1 MTFRPHR
8 MHDNHAMPMTDEQRR
23 EAAEAL
29 IDAELTHQWMDPI
42 TETYE
47 GADIEDA
54 YAIGQ
59 LVTEGKVAAGRVVK
73 GHKVGL
79 TSKAMRSLTGATEPD
94 YGTVF
99 DNWFLDEGTQVS
111 MGVMNR
117 PFVEIELA
125 FVLRDDLGG
134 PSVNAVDVIR
144 ATDFVLPAV
153 EVVDSRFSRRGKAG
167 VVDSVADAASCGFI
181 MVGGN
186 PSLLTDI
193 DIRHVGG
200 VLYKNGQ
207 IEESGTAAAVMGN
220 PINSVAWLARKL
232 DEFGVRMEAG
242 HTVLSGSFIK
252 AHPMQAGDTF
262 VADFGPLGQISFGV
276 VE

>member
-1 MTFRPHR
+1 
-8 MHDNHAMPMTDEQRR
+8 MTDDQRR
-23 EAAEAL
+23 EAAAAL
-29 IDAELTHQWMDPI
+29 VEAELTRNWTEPI
-42 TETYE
+42 TLAYD

-59 LVTEGKVAAGRVVK
+59 YVTEAKVAAGRVIK

-79 TSKAMRSLTGATEPD
+79 TSKAMRATTGATEPD
-94 YGTVF
+94 YGTLF

-111 MGVMNR
+111 MSTMNR
-117 PFVEIELA
+117 PLVEIELV
-125 FVLRDDLGG
+125 FVLGQELGG

-144 ATDFVLPAV
+144 ATDFILPAV
-153 EVVDSRFSRRGKAG
+153 EVVDGRYSKRGLPG
-167 VVDSVADAASCGFI
+167 VVDSIADAASCGFI

-186 PSLLTDI
+186 PRRLDQL
-193 DIRHVGG
+193 DIRHVAGA
-200 VLYKNGQ
+200 LYKNGE

-232 DEFGVRMEAG
+232 HEFGVTMQAG
-242 HTVLSGSFIK
+242 HTVLSGSFIR
-252 AHPMQAGDTF
+252 AHPIQSGDTF

-276 VE
+276 ID

>member
-1 MTFRPHR
+1 
-8 MHDNHAMPMTDEQRR
+8 MPMTDDQRR
-23 EAAEAL
+23 EAAAAL
-29 IDAELTHQWMDPI
+29 VEAELTRNWTEPI
-42 TETYE
+42 TLAYD

-59 LVTEGKVAAGRVVK
+59 YVTEAKVAAGRVIK

-79 TSKAMRSLTGATEPD
+79 TSKAMRSTTGATEPD
-94 YGTVF
+94 YGTLF

-111 MGVMNR
+111 MSTMNR
-117 PFVEIELA
+117 PLVEIELV
-125 FVLRDDLGG
+125 FVLGQELGG

-144 ATDFVLPAV
+144 ATDFILPAV
-153 EVVDSRFSRRGKAG
+153 EVVDGRYSKRGLPG
-167 VVDSVADAASCGFI
+167 VVDSIADAASCGFI

-186 PSLLTDI
+186 PRRLDQL
-193 DIRHVGG
+193 DIRHVAGA
-200 VLYKNGQ
+200 LYKNGE

-232 DEFGVRMEAG
+232 HEFGVTMQAG
-242 HTVLSGSFIK
+242 HTVLSGSFIR
-252 AHPMQAGDTF
+252 AHPIQSGDTF

-276 VE
+276 ID